1 MKKNEL
7 MFDKIDNA
15 GIMFPATT
23 TINNSNVFRISV
35 VLKEDICP
43 DILLDS
49 VNLTLKEIPS
59 FNVRLKRGFF
69 WNYFVD
75 NPKSPLVMEEDF
87 HAIKKISNYENKDF
101 LFKVSYFNRR
111 INLEIHHV
119 LSDGSGAIVFLKQLS
134 RNYIAMKYNLNFID
148 FDVLCSSN
156 QIVNNM
162 SRKALSEDVFN
173 RFLEDESKKLDKNKK
188 NLTLDIDELK
198 EKSYSIVGT
207 ESLSKRFRVI
217 QGIFSCS
224 KLKKQAKLY
233 DVSITTYLTS
243 LFIWCIY
250 KENYIY
256 NPKDNKNIN
265 IGVPIDLRNYFKS
278 FTTRNFFSFI
288 CIDINFK
295 KNNYN
300 FKDLILEVR
309 DKMKEKLTIETIKKK
324 ISYNIVI
331 QNNLISR
338 FTPLFLKNKFLKSVL
353 LKGEKGLT
361 APLSNLG
368 LIKMDEPF
376 SCYIERFDFFMEA
389 TKSRKLR
396 LGIAS
401 YNDTMVCSFSSLF
414 LEKDI
419 ERSFFKYITDLGID
433 VTVISNEV

>member
-7 MFDKIDNA
+7 LFDKIDNA

-23 TINNSNVFRISV
+23 TIHNSNVFRISV
-35 VLKEDICP
+35 VLKEKISP
-43 DILLDS
+43 DILLNS

-75 NPKSPLVMEEDF
+75 NPKSPIVVDEDF

-101 LFKVSYFNRR
+101 LFRVSYFDRR

-134 RNYIAMKYNLNFID
+134 RNYIAMKYNLDFID
-148 FDVLCSSN
+148 FDISCTN
-156 QIVNNM
+156 YQIVNNT

-173 RFLEDESKKLDKNKK
+173 RFLENESENLEKNKK
-188 NLTLDIDELK
+188 SLTLDIDELK

-224 KLKKQAKLY
+224 KIKEQSKLY
-233 DVSITTYLTS
+233 NVSITAYLTA

-256 NPKDNKNIN
+256 NSKDNKNIN

-288 CIDINFK
+288 CIDINFRK
-295 KNNYN
+295 SDYS
-300 FKDLILEVR
+300 FEDIVLEVR
-309 DKMKEKLTIETIKKK
+309 DKMKKKLELEYIKKK
-324 ISYNIVI
+324 ISYNILI
-331 QNNLISR
+331 QNNIISR
-338 FTPLFLKNKFLKSVL
+338 FTPLFVKNKFLKTIL

-368 LIKMDEPF
+368 LIKMDDPF
-376 SCYIERFDFFMEA
+376 ACYIERFDFFMEA
-389 TKSRKLR
+389 TKTRKLK

-419 ERSFFKYITDLGID
+419 ERSFFKNITDLGID